1 MAWMAVLFVL
11 FTKREEEEEEEE
23 EESLHRALY
32 HSCTET
38 ELRKRIITLMIIITA
53 HAVHWL

>member
-1 MAWMAVLFVL
+1 MAWMAVLYVL
-11 FTKREEEEEEEE
+11 FTKREEEE